1 MAATNPDFTFAQ
13 AALLG
18 RATMIEIVPLDRVR
32 PDDLEALL
40 DLAFGQDRKA
50 RTAYRMREGVNALSD
65 LSFAAL
71 GRGQLLGSLQS
82 WPVLLEEPDGRRT
95 PMILVGPVAVLP
107 DLQRGGL
114 GKKLM
119 DALINAAAEQAQDA
133 LIMIGDPEYYGRF
146 FGFTVDATGG
156 WEVPGPVERHRLLAR
171 ISRPGGVPAQGRIIP
186 DPAFA
191 TARIA
196 A

>member
-1 MAATNPDFTFAQ
+1 MAATNPDFTFAH

-18 RATMIEIVPLDRVR
+18 RATMIEIAPLDRVR
-32 PDDLEALL
+32 PDDIEALL
-40 DLAFGQDRKA
+40 DAAFGQDRKA
-50 RTAYRMREGVNALSD
+50 RTAYRMREGVKALPGM
-65 LSFAAL
+65 SFAAL
-71 GRGQLLGSLQS
+71 GKDRLLGSLQS
-82 WPVLLEEPDGRRT
+82 WPVALEEPNGRRT
-95 PMILVGPVAVLP
+95 SMILVGPVAVLP
-107 DLQRGGL
+107 DLQRSGL
-114 GKKLM
+114 GKRLL
-119 DALINAAAEQAQDA
+119 DALINAAAAQDQDA

-146 FGFTVDATGG
+146 FGFSADATGG

-171 ISRPGGVPAQGRIIP
+171 ISPPGGVPLHGRIIP